1 MNILLFGGTGLIGS
15 STTNFLS
22 KQGFKIYIVT
32 RNNDLLTKSNDRII
46 YLDFL
51 DVNNYLKENNINI
64 SYVINLAGS
73 TINTYWSKEAKEEI
87 IESRLKVTRV
97 VKSIISNLENKPKCY
112 LQASAIGIYGTSST
126 DTFTEASETTTN
138 DFLSYTS
145 TKWEQAGLEIEQLG
159 IRSIYARFGVVLSHK
174 GGALPKIINPIKYF
188 FGGNIGSGHQYI
200 SWIHITD
207 VIRLIE
213 FCLLTENINGPV
225 NFTAPNP
232 VTMKRLG
239 TTCADLLNRPF
250 IMKVPSRFLQ
260 LFLGERSILI
270 LKGQKVLPE
279 KALKH
284 NFTFTYTNI
293 KLALQQILSQRG

>member
-15 STTNFLS
+15 ATSNFLS

-32 RNNDLLTKSNDRII
+32 RNQDLISKSNDRIV
-46 YLDFL
+46 YLNFL
-51 DVNNYLKENNINI
+51 DVNKFMNENNINI

-73 TINTYWSKEAKEEI
+73 SINTYWTKEAKEEI
-87 IESRLKVTRV
+87 IESRLKVTRI
-97 VKSIISNLENKPKCY
+97 VKTIISNLEKKPLCY

-126 DTFTEASETTTN
+126 NTFTEKSETTTT
-138 DFLSYTS
+138 DFLSYTA
-145 TKWEQAGLEIEQLG
+145 TKWEQAGQEIEQIG
-159 IRSIYARFGVVLSHK
+159 IRCIFARFGVVLSHK

-188 FGGNIGSGHQYI
+188 IGGNVGSGHQHI

-213 FCLLTENINGPV
+213 FCLLNEKMNGPI

-239 TTCADLLNRPF
+239 TTCADLLNRPY
-250 IMKVPSRFLQ
+250 IMKVPGSFLR
-260 LFLGERSILI
+260 LFLGERSTLV
-270 LKGQKVLPE
+270 LDGQKVIPE

-284 NFTFTYTNI
+284 NFNFTYSNI